1 MKDIKF
7 KIKSVK
13 EIISSVEEEKYKNIF
28 DSFLSIIEDIT
39 DSLEE
44 MDYKQESLE
53 ESVKY
58 IDEDIIGLQ
67 DELFEEVSIEDL
79 MEMEEEYVE
88 INCKNCNKPLFV
100 EKESLDNNTIS
111 HVLFVIMKQFN
122 ILI

>member
-53 ESVKY
+53 ESVNY

-88 INCKNCNKPLFV
+88 INCKNCNKHLFV
-100 EKESLDNNTIS
+100 EKESLDNNKDIPCP
-111 HVLFVIMKQFN
+111 FCNNEAI
-122 ILI
+122 